1 MGKQVCTLAA
11 LLALVAAPLASA
23 EPGTEYVFD
32 VNETTSYLELDVG
45 GGGTVTGDAPL
56 DGWISVFIDDPNE
69 NPADWNVKVIL
80 GRSQMEITED
90 LLMVIP
96 IFGSALVEAGNI
108 VVYDMDVWY
117 SDPNDWE
124 DPNDAPDPNTIA
136 PGDPND
142 PNYNNPDDPS
152 LNRWAN
158 LIGGDPATGQLNSE
172 ILYYWNFVLFV
183 NGGDPNDPNDVVEA
197 DSDFTWSDPF
207 EPWTVT
213 MSDAADPN
221 LGDVDIVVEWVFW
234 ILSGGDR
241 FIQGTVHIEATGG
254 IGRSLEIIN
263 NSPDRGSVTVD
274 PNYPRIDTFPS
285 GSTVTLTAVP
295 EPDRG
300 FKEWKIFD
308 PNFPGDSNYI
318 TRDSNAVLDLV
329 MDGDYQVEAVFT
341 CGSGL
346 PPFVAMALLAL
357 GLGVVIRRL
366 S

>member
-1 MGKQVCTLAA
+1 MGKQVLALAA
-11 LLALVAAPLASA
+11 MLSLIAAPVAWA
-23 EPGTEYVFD
+23 EPGTEYVFHVD
-32 VNETTSYLELDVG
+32 EVNSYLELDVG

-69 NPADWNVKVIL
+69 NPADWNVRLLL
-80 GRSQMEITED
+80 GRSQMQITED
-90 LLMVIP
+90 LVMVIP
-96 IFGSALVEAGNI
+96 FFGSALVEAGGI

-142 PNYNNPDDPS
+142 PNYNNPDNTS
-152 LNRWAN
+152 LNRWVD
-158 LIGGDPATGQLNSE
+158 LTGGNPATGQLNSE
-172 ILYYWNFVLFV
+172 ILYFWDFVLYST
-183 NGGDPNDPNDVVEA
+183 GGDPNDPNDILEA

-213 MSDAADPN
+213 LSDAADPN
-221 LGDVDIVVEWVFW
+221 KGDVDIVVEWVFW
-234 ILSGGDR
+234 ILNGGDR

-254 IGRSLEIIN
+254 IGRTLTVTNET
-263 NSPDRGSVTVD
+263 PDRGEVTID
-274 PNYPRIDTFPS
+274 PNLPRIDTFPS
-285 GSTVTLTAVP
+285 GSTVTLTATPVP
-295 EPDRG
+295 DKS
-300 FKEWKIFD
+300 FSEWWIYD
-308 PNFPGDSNYI
+308 PNHPGDDNFV
-318 TRDSNAVLDLV
+318 TKDTNAVLDLV
-329 MDGDYQVEAVFT
+329 MDDDYTVKAYFK

-346 PPFVAMALLAL
+346 PPFVAMALMAL